1 MRLVFRFEG
10 RRRGRGEKRG
20 GKKWVM
26 RMVMTKYDS
35 TVYIFGVAFIC
46 FGFERGVGICMR
58 GLQHIQKNLP
68 SLRTAVRVC

>member
-1 MRLVFRFEG
+1 
-10 RRRGRGEKRG
+10 
-20 GKKWVM
+20 M

-46 FGFERGVGICMR
+46 FGFERGGGICMR

-68 SLRTAVRVC
+68 SLRTAVRVCGEGEKRTVELDEMK